1 MPQPQDSQNQV
12 EGELD
17 QVGRPPRAGE
27 DGDGDDQR
35 ADRGADTVGTV
46 QQVQQP
52 PPAGQGHRGIQPGVH
67 HAGRHARQRRHGE
80 HQPQPGGQR
89 EPGVAQR
96 RDRAGHGEQGRHAQ
110 APHQRADERGDQH
123 GPGRGEEQ
131 DQTEVT
137 DRRAEGGAHRR
148 PRGAEHAIGEPEDD
162 EAAEAEQIGTPA
174 GRGRPMLLTH
184 WSMYTQRPADRVNRA
199 QLVPP
204 PPPPPLSP
212 LPSPPSSSSPSLPLP
227 LSLPSPLSSL
237 PPPPPSPP
245 PLPPL
250 PPPSLSPSLLPQPPF
265 PPHPSPAGTFGPQ

>member
-1 MPQPQDSQNQV
+1 MPQPQDSQDQV

-35 ADRGADTVGTV
+35 ADRGADTVGAV

-52 PPAGQGHRGIQPGVH
+52 PPAGQGHRGVQPGVH

-123 GPGRGEEQ
+123 GTGRGEEQ

-199 QLVPP
+199 QLVPLHLRGRSVHNDVIRDSVP
-204 PPPPPLSP
+204 GPRREETNHGHAEHGHRRTGPVRLQAGTRPVAWACSP
-212 LPSPPSSSSPSLPLP
+212 RSPPGSATSRS
-227 LSLPSPLSSL
+227 
-237 PPPPPSPP
+237 
-245 PLPPL
+245 
-250 PPPSLSPSLLPQPPF
+250 
-265 PPHPSPAGTFGPQ
+265 